1 MNIENAR
8 NEFIKYVSNYDEQN
22 KQIARKIG
30 HSLRVMEISKNIAE
44 DLRLTNEQIE
54 IATLIGLL
62 HDIARFEQWRKYET
76 FRDSISIDHGD
87 MGVEILKENDFI
99 RSFIKDAKYDNII
112 LKAIKNHNKYEIE
125 DGLTE
130 EEILFA
136 KIIRDAD
143 KLDIIYQG
151 LILFWDDK
159 EEIEEIEE
167 SRITPQIYEQFAS
180 KIQVKRIKDS
190 TPLDRLIIFIAFIF
204 DINFK
209 YDFKIL
215 KQKDYINKILEKFDF
230 KDEQTKIQMKNVR
243 DIANKYI
250 KQKIEDDI
258 N

>member
-1 MNIENAR
+1 MNIENAK

-30 HSLRVMEISKNIAE
+30 HSLRVMEISKNIAK

-62 HDIARFEQWRKYET
+62 HDIARFEQWRRYET
-76 FRDSISIDHGD
+76 FKDSISVDHGD

-99 RSFIKDAKYDNII
+99 RSFIKDTKYDNII

-125 DGLTE
+125 EGLSE
-130 EEILFA
+130 EENLFA
-136 KIIRDAD
+136 KIVRDAD

-167 SRITPQIYEQFAS
+167 SRITPQIYEQFIT
-180 KIQVKRIKDS
+180 KIQVKRIKNS

-215 KQKDYINKILEKFDF
+215 EQKDYINKILEKFDF
-230 KDEQTKIQMKNVR
+230 KNEQTREQMKNVR
-243 DIANKYI
+243 NIANKYI
-250 KQKIEDDI
+250 KKR
-258 N
+258 NKG